1 MAISGMSEI
10 SRLVPF
16 DPHCDG
22 CGQRDQEVDKLIRL
36 EKLRRH
42 GQEPMEAVGPFRF
55 PKLCDRCLELLPLLF
70 GNAQRRPHLAVA
82 EPPDGEPL
90 DANR

>member
-1 MAISGMSEI
+1 MSEI

-42 GQEPMEAVGPFRF
+42 GAEPMEQVGPFRF
-55 PKLCDRCLELLPLLF
+55 PKLCEDCLGRLPLLLT
-70 GNAQRRPHLAVA
+70 GQSLPRLHV
-82 EPPDGEPL
+82 EPPDGEAL